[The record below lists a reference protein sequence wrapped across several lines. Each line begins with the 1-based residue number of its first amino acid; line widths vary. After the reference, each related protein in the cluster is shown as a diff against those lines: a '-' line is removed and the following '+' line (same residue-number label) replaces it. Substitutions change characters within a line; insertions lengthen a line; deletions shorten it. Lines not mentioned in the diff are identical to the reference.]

1 MASLKSVSSN
11 EANTNTTWVPHR
23 EQYVKDDDT
32 LYKEGDKMTN
42 PKYARTLEVIAEGG
56 AKEFYTGDL
65 AKKMVADIKEA
76 GERGSFY

>member
-1 MASLKSVSSN
+1 MSLKSVSSN
-11 EANTNTTWVPHR
+11 EANTNTTWVTHR

-32 LYKEGDKMTN
+32 LYNEGDKMTN
-42 PKYARTLEVIAEGG
+42 PNYARTLEVIAEGG